1 MGCLQQAISELCRN
15 KTTIIIAHRLNTI
28 RYANKILV
36 LDHGH
41 LKEQGTHEE
50 LMNMQGI
57 YYQMLQARKNLKKL
71 VEES

>member
-1 MGCLQQAISELCRN
+1 M
-15 KTTIIIAHRLNTI
+15 
-28 RYANKILV
+28 V